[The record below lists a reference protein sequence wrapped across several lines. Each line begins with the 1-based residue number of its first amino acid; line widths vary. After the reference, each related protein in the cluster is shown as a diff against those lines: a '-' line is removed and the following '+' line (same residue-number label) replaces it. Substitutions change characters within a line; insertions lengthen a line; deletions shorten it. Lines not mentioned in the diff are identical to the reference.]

1 MVSAQRLSVSGLMLY
16 LDKGGL
22 TGVRSS
28 SISSVA
34 DAAASIKSSHR
45 FPKLADGSADCA
57 FLSEKSSSRI
67 RRNQSA
73 AVPRDLCFLWPLLLI
88 DCFLGR
94 PVPVGRC
101 SGGRVEER
109 PGGELERM
117 DGSRSRR
124 LRPFRP
130 EYGSLVGSC
139 IGGSS
144 IVERGILGPSASECQ
159 PWYRC

>member
-1 MVSAQRLSVSGLMLY
+1 MVSAQILLVSRFMLY
-16 LDKGGL
+16 LSDGRR

-45 FPKLADGSADCA
+45 FPKLVDGSTDCA
-57 FLSEKSSSRI
+57 FLSKKSSSRI

-88 DCFLGR
+88 DCFRGR
-94 PVPVGRC
+94 PVPTGRC
-101 SGGRVEER
+101 SGGKVEER
-109 PGGELERM
+109 PGGELERI

-124 LRPFRP
+124 LRPLRP

-144 IVERGILGPSASECQ
+144 IVERGILGPSTSECQ
-159 PWYRC
+159 P